1 LPPKVAGIIHAFR
14 KRSPM
19 NLSLK
24 YPAVDAAGLAL
35 LRAML
40 HFDPS
45 KRAVVDEALHHPFLT
60 EEQSD
65 EKEFDA
71 VCSDPMSAEIESL
84 SEENLEHLTDAVSI
98 YIYIYHSF
106 CIKMPYILLICF
118 CFDYYLFL
126 LDRK

>member
-1 LPPKVAGIIHAFR
+1 MLGTPTEEDLKILPPKVAGVINTFR

-19 NLSLK
+19 NLSAK

-71 VCSDPMSAEIESL
+71 VCPNPMSADIESL
-84 SEENLEHLTDAVSI
+84 SEENLEHLTDAVSYFI
-98 YIYIYHSF
+98 NIFHVYE
-106 CIKMPYILLICF
+106 
-118 CFDYYLFL
+118 
-126 LDRK
+126 

>member
-1 LPPKVAGIIHAFR
+1 MIGTPTEEELKILPAKVAGIIQGFR

-19 NLSLK
+19 NLSMK

-35 LRAML
+35 LKAML

-45 KRAVVDEALHHPFLT
+45 KRAVVDEALHHPFLV

-71 VCSDPMSAEIESL
+71 MCPNPMSAEIESL
-84 SEENLEHLTDAVSI
+84 SEENLEHLTEAV
-98 YIYIYHSF
+98 
-106 CIKMPYILLICF
+106 
-118 CFDYYLFL
+118 
-126 LDRK
+126 